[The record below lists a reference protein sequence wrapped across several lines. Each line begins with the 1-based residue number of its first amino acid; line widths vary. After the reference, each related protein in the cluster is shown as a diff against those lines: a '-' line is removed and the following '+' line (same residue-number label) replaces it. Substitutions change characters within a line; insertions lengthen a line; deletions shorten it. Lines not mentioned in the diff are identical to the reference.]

1 MSYVYYTCV
10 QNFPKMCFCHMYLDV
25 SGLFCSL
32 SGFWWLLLLCLS
44 ASYYCQQWHP
54 ATCAQVCHQKW
65 LLSSFKDS
73 IFSNNVIATSVAG
86 KSLLWV
92 AALAVVIFYIYAVV
106 SFAFLHESF
115 EAPDN
120 DDATLF
126 CSTLYECF
134 VSTIRYGLIEN
145 LGLVCYLYPL

>member
-1 MSYVYYTCV
+1 MVKLYCVY
-10 QNFPKMCFCHMYLDV
+10 FP
-25 SGLFCSL
+25 SGYPS
-32 SGFWWLLLLCLS
+32 
-44 ASYYCQQWHP
+44 
-54 ATCAQVCHQKW
+54 
-65 LLSSFKDS
+65 LLS
-73 IFSNNVIATSVAG
+73 VVG

-92 AALAVVIFYIYAVV
+92 AALGVVVLYIYAVV

-134 VSTIRYGLIEN
+134 ASTIRYGLIDN
-145 LGLVCYLYPL
+145 LGLVCFLK